1 MKDIAKAS
9 RVNTALQ
16 VFQHMNAGKT
26 VVAACK
32 EVGIPRS
39 TFYDVVNKNP
49 EAVTE
54 YQEIVEANARHQLG
68 LILFHKTEIL
78 QKVIED
84 GLSEGTPPRE
94 RLAIYKA
101 FKAPENG
108 LTDTL
113 RIESQAAADAHEFLK
128 QGPITSHK
136 VSRLTATQ
144 TSVIIESEA
153 WSKYLTRLGPGQVQT
168 LFLGYLSIRRFFFS
182 RGY

>member
-1 MKDIAKAS
+1 MKDIAKTS
-9 RVNTALQ
+9 RVNTALH
-16 VFQHMNAGKT
+16 VIEHMNDGMT

-39 TFYDVVNKNP
+39 TFYDVVKKNP

-54 YQEIVEANARHQLG
+54 YQEIVEANARYQLG
-68 LILFHKTEIL
+68 LILFHKNEIL

-84 GLSEGTPPRE
+84 GLSEKTAPRE

-101 FKAPENG
+101 LNELEIG

-113 RIESQAAADAHEFLK
+113 RIESQAAAEAHEFLK
-128 QGPITSHK
+128 QGPVTSHK

-144 TSVIIESEA
+144 TSVTIESEA
-153 WSKYLTRLGPGQVQT
+153 
-168 LFLGYLSIRRFFFS
+168 
-182 RGY
+182 

>member
-16 VFQHMNAGKT
+16 VFQRMNDGMT

-54 YQEIVEANARHQLG
+54 YQEIVDANYRHQLG
-68 LILFHKTEIL
+68 LILFHKNEIL

-84 GLSEGTPPRE
+84 GLSEKTAPRE

-101 FKAPENG
+101 LNELEIG

-113 RIESQAAADAHEFLK
+113 RIESQAAAEAHEFLK
-128 QGPITSHK
+128 QGPVTSQK

-144 TSVIIESEA
+144 TSAIIESEA
-153 WSKYLTRLGPGQVQT
+153 
-168 LFLGYLSIRRFFFS
+168 
-182 RGY
+182 

>member
-1 MKDIAKAS
+1 MKDIAKTS

-16 VFQHMNAGKT
+16 VIQHMNDGLT
-26 VVAACK
+26 VIDACK

-39 TFYDVVNKNP
+39 TFYDVVKKNP
-49 EAVTE
+49 EAITD

-68 LILFHKTEIL
+68 LILFHKNEIL

-101 FKAPENG
+101 LNEIEDG
-108 LTDTL
+108 LADAL
-113 RIESQAAADAHEFLK
+113 RIESQAAAEAHEFLK
-128 QGPITSHK
+128 KGPVTSQK

-144 TSVIIESEA
+144 TSVTIESEA
-153 WSKYLTRLGPGQVQT
+153 
-168 LFLGYLSIRRFFFS
+168 
-182 RGY
+182 

>member
-1 MKDIAKAS
+1 MKDITKAS
-9 RVNTALQ
+9 RVNSALQ
-16 VFQHMNAGKT
+16 VIQHMNDGMT

-39 TFYDVVNKNP
+39 TYYDVVKKNP

-54 YQEIVEANARHQLG
+54 FQEIVEGNARHQLG
-68 LILFHKTEIL
+68 LILFHKNEIL

-84 GLSEGTPPRE
+84 GLSEKTAPRE

-101 FKAPENG
+101 LNELEGG

-113 RIESQAAADAHEFLK
+113 RIESQAAAEAHEFLK
-128 QGPITSHK
+128 QGPVTSQK

-144 TSVIIESEA
+144 TSITIESEA
-153 WSKYLTRLGPGQVQT
+153 
-168 LFLGYLSIRRFFFS
+168 
-182 RGY
+182 

>member
-1 MKDIAKAS
+1 MKAIAKAS

-16 VFQHMNAGKT
+16 VIQHMNDGKT

-54 YQEIVEANARHQLG
+54 YQEIVEVNARHQLG
-68 LILFHKTEIL
+68 LILFHKNEIL

-84 GLSEGTPPRE
+84 GLSEGTHPRE

-101 FKAPENG
+101 LNELESG
-108 LTDTL
+108 LTDAL
-113 RIESQAAADAHEFLK
+113 KIESQAAAKAHEFLK
-128 QGPITSHK
+128 QGPVTSHK

-144 TSVIIESEA
+144 TSVMIESEA
-153 WSKYLTRLGPGQVQT
+153 
-168 LFLGYLSIRRFFFS
+168 
-182 RGY
+182 

>member
-1 MKDIAKAS
+1 MKAIAKTS

-16 VFQHMNAGKT
+16 VIQHMNDGMT

-39 TFYDVVNKNP
+39 TFYDVVKKNP

-54 YQEIVEANARHQLG
+54 YQDIVDANYRHQLG

-78 QKVIED
+78 EKVIED
-84 GLSEGTPPRE
+84 GLSDNIAPRE

-101 FKAPENG
+101 LNELEIG

-113 RIESQAAADAHEFLK
+113 RIESQAAAEAHEFLK
-128 QGPITSHK
+128 QGPVTSHK

-144 TSVIIESEA
+144 TSVIIEIEA
-153 WSKYLTRLGPGQVQT
+153 
-168 LFLGYLSIRRFFFS
+168 
-182 RGY
+182 

>member
-1 MKDIAKAS
+1 MKDITKAS
-9 RVNTALQ
+9 RVNSALQ
-16 VFQHMNAGKT
+16 VIQHMNDGMT

-39 TFYDVVNKNP
+39 TYYDVVKKNP

-54 YQEIVEANARHQLG
+54 FQEIVDANYRHQLG

-78 QKVIED
+78 EKVIED
-84 GLSEGTPPRE
+84 WLSDNTSPRE

-101 FKAPENG
+101 LNGLEIG

-128 QGPITSHK
+128 QGPVTSQK

-144 TSVIIESEA
+144 TSVIIESE
-153 WSKYLTRLGPGQVQT
+153 T
-168 LFLGYLSIRRFFFS
+168 
-182 RGY
+182 

>member
-9 RVNTALQ
+9 RINTALQ
-16 VFQHMNAGKT
+16 VFQHMNDGKT

-39 TFYDVVNKNP
+39 TFYDVVKKNP

-54 YQEIVEANARHQLG
+54 FQEIVEGNARHQLG
-68 LILFHKTEIL
+68 VILFHKNEIL

-84 GLSEGTPPRE
+84 GLSDNTAPRE

-101 FKAPENG
+101 LNELEGG
-108 LTDTL
+108 LTDDL

-128 QGPITSHK
+128 QGPVTSQK

-144 TSVIIESEA
+144 TSIIIESEA
-153 WSKYLTRLGPGQVQT
+153 
-168 LFLGYLSIRRFFFS
+168 
-182 RGY
+182 

>member
-1 MKDIAKAS
+1 MKAIAKTS

-16 VFQHMNAGKT
+16 VIQHMNDGMT

-49 EAVTE
+49 EAVAE
-54 YQEIVEANARHQLG
+54 YQEIVEANARRQLG

-84 GLSEGTPPRE
+84 GLSEGIPPRE

-101 FKAPENG
+101 MNELEEG
-108 LTDTL
+108 LTDAL

-128 QGPITSHK
+128 QGPVTSQK

-144 TSVIIESEA
+144 TSVIIESKA
-153 WSKYLTRLGPGQVQT
+153 
-168 LFLGYLSIRRFFFS
+168 
-182 RGY
+182 

>member
-1 MKDIAKAS
+1 MKDITKAS
-9 RVNTALQ
+9 RVNSALQ
-16 VFQHMNAGKT
+16 VIQHMNDGMT

-39 TFYDVVNKNP
+39 TYYDVVKKNP

-54 YQEIVEANARHQLG
+54 FQEIVEGNARCQLG
-68 LILFHKTEIL
+68 LILFHKNEIL

-84 GLSEGTPPRE
+84 GLSEKTAPRE

-101 FKAPENG
+101 LNELEIG

-128 QGPITSHK
+128 RGPVTSQK

-144 TSVIIESEA
+144 TSVTIESEA
-153 WSKYLTRLGPGQVQT
+153 
-168 LFLGYLSIRRFFFS
+168 
-182 RGY
+182 

>member
-1 MKDIAKAS
+1 MKYITRAS
-9 RVNTALQ
+9 RVNSALQ
-16 VFQHMNAGKT
+16 VIQHMNDGMT

-39 TFYDVVNKNP
+39 TFYDVVKKNP

-54 YQEIVEANARHQLG
+54 YQEIVDANARHQLG

-84 GLSEGTPPRE
+84 GLSEGIPPRE

-101 FKAPENG
+101 LNDIEER
-108 LTDTL
+108 LTDAL
-113 RIESQAAADAHEFLK
+113 RIESQAAAEAHEFLR
-128 QGPITSHK
+128 QGPVTSQK

-144 TSVIIESEA
+144 TSITFESEA
-153 WSKYLTRLGPGQVQT
+153 
-168 LFLGYLSIRRFFFS
+168 
-182 RGY
+182 

>member
-1 MKDIAKAS
+1 MKDIAKTS

-16 VFQHMNAGKT
+16 VFQHMNDGKT

-39 TFYDVVNKNP
+39 TFYDVVKKNP
-49 EAVTE
+49 EAITE
-54 YQEIVEANARHQLG
+54 YQEIVEGNARHQLG
-68 LILFHKTEIL
+68 LILFHKNEIL

-84 GLSEGTPPRE
+84 GLSDNTAPRE

-101 FKAPENG
+101 LNELEIG
-108 LTDTL
+108 LADTL
-113 RIESQAAADAHEFLK
+113 RIESQAAAEAHEFLK

-144 TSVIIESEA
+144 TSVTIESEA
-153 WSKYLTRLGPGQVQT
+153 
-168 LFLGYLSIRRFFFS
+168 
-182 RGY
+182 